1 MALGAPSPWP
11 GYARAVGSRGVERF
25 RFRFSSGARWAVPLI
40 TLGATEG
47 TSSVEVGAGRL
58 RARFG
63 PWKVDTPIE
72 NVAGAEVTGPYRAYR
87 AIGLR
92 VSVSDHGASFGSNAE
107 RGVCIRFHEPVRSV
121 TPLWPVR
128 HPNLTVTV
136 DDPDRLVAAIDRER
150 RASGASTG

>member
-1 MALGAPSPWP
+1 M
-11 GYARAVGSRGVERF
+11 GSRGVERF
-25 RFRFSSGARWAVPLI
+25 RFRFSPGARWAVPLL
-40 TLGATEG
+40 TLGATED
-47 TSSVEVGAGRL
+47 TSWVEVGGGRL

-72 NVAGAEVTGPYRAYR
+72 NVSGAEVTGPYRTHR

-92 VSVSDHGASFGSNAE
+92 LSLSDHGATFGSNAE

-121 TPLWPVR
+121 TPLWRVP

-136 DDPDRLVAAIDRER
+136 EDPDRLVAAIDRER
-150 RASGASTG
+150 RASGATTT